1 VDKKNCD
8 DYGYD
13 KNNKVY
19 DECGSLADAVTGLYQ
34 KMKSWFHNT
43 AKGIKHLNAK
53 LRDWSKENIQV
64 IDIADLLENE
74 KEILPKLAAAWDK
87 FNDNQLKQLKAASK
101 EVMDKI
107 IAEIPPEDLAA
118 LSTSVQKNLDIA
130 QRILTRLKAITLED
144 VANWGQYLWERIPIN
159 NLVTMSWQVLQQIPL
174 AELGKWTQ
182 EQWLKIPVDKLVKF
196 TGEQINKINA
206 KKVARLTN
214 EYWDKVP
221 VYQIV
226 KFSVELVQS
235 AGVLRNISATKI
247 AYFTAEQWKAV
258 PVREVVKFTIDK
270 LQAID
275 YTALGAWSKD
285 KWDQMPIDKIAAFV
299 DQQIQ
304 SVPAEVV
311 GNWTASMWLK
321 FPTKECIMFTGE
333 QLIAGANA
341 LAKLTKEQL
350 AQYDW
355 SQISDDAL
363 AQLPQEL
370 QEKIATLRQYATDF
384 NAKEYKEQV
393 IRLVNARSTK
403 NTKLQALQLANDN
416 PETTPELRQQLQNEY
431 NVAVDAEI
439 ELEQAVEADQI
450 QMYALPPTPSDS
462 EVASSCGHA
471 TVSAAVLF
479 AALQWL

>member
-159 NLVTMSWQVLQQIPL
+159 NLVTMSVRLPLGEVHWIYLAMIMALGGRLQVLMCSHL
-174 AELGKWTQ
+174 A
-182 EQWLKIPVDKLVKF
+182 
-196 TGEQINKINA
+196 
-206 KKVARLTN
+206 
-214 EYWDKVP
+214 
-221 VYQIV
+221 
-226 KFSVELVQS
+226 SVVS
-235 AGVLRNISATKI
+235 AIGLRAACRAILLAVLSQLCCHLRRHS
-247 AYFTAEQWKAV
+247 
-258 PVREVVKFTIDK
+258 
-270 LQAID
+270 LC
-275 YTALGAWSKD
+275 
-285 KWDQMPIDKIAAFV
+285 PIDRWAV
-299 DQQIQ
+299 
-304 SVPAEVV
+304 
-311 GNWTASMWLK
+311 
-321 FPTKECIMFTGE
+321 
-333 QLIAGANA
+333 
-341 LAKLTKEQL
+341 
-350 AQYDW
+350 
-355 SQISDDAL
+355 
-363 AQLPQEL
+363 
-370 QEKIATLRQYATDF
+370 
-384 NAKEYKEQV
+384 
-393 IRLVNARSTK
+393 STW
-403 NTKLQALQLANDN
+403 AC
-416 PETTPELRQQLQNEY
+416 P
-431 NVAVDAEI
+431 
-439 ELEQAVEADQI
+439 
-450 QMYALPPTPSDS
+450 
-462 EVASSCGHA
+462 GH
-471 TVSAAVLF
+471 
-479 AALQWL
+479 